1 MKTIQI
7 SAIKIA
13 PDRQR
18 RVFDA
23 AKLHAFAE
31 NIGSTL
37 LQNPIV
43 LRVVGED
50 YQLVSGER
58 RLRAVTDLAD
68 LGQQIRH
75 DGQLVPLG
83 FIPYTLFDDLDPIAA
98 EEAELDENLKRE
110 NLTWQEESAA
120 VKRLAALRAKQAVAR
135 GVAPPTT
142 AQLAVEVRDSNSG
155 GASET
160 VRRQLIVANFLDDPE
175 VKAAKNVDDA
185 FTILRKK
192 EQAAKSRE
200 LGERVGRIFTA
211 ESHQAFNA
219 DSLVWLSASEAGRF
233 DCILTDPPYGMG
245 ADKFGDA
252 GGLAAG
258 AHGYEDSQEVV
269 ARLILE
275 LPSLLFKV
283 AKEQAHAY
291 IFCDLDQFAAWR
303 GTMKD
308 AGWQVFRT
316 PLIWYKRNVMRAPW
330 PGGGPQ
336 RKYET
341 ILYARKGERP
351 VFKMAGDVL
360 EFNADENL
368 GHAAQKP
375 VALFE
380 ELLRRSCNPG
390 DSVLDPFCGS
400 GPIFPAAHALKCR
413 ATGIELD
420 TSAYGI
426 AVKRIEALKAQ
437 GELAL

>member
-1 MKTIQI
+1 MKTIQLA
-7 SAIKIA
+7 AIKIA
-13 PDRQR
+13 PSRQR

-31 NIGSTL
+31 NIGASL
-37 LQNPIV
+37 LQNAIV
-43 LRVVGED
+43 LRIVGD
-50 YQLVSGER
+50 DFQLVSGER

-83 FIPYTLFDDLDPIAA
+83 FIPYTLFDDLDPSAA

-110 NLTWQEESAA
+110 NLSWQEESAA
-120 VKRLAALRAKQAVAR
+120 VARLRDLRAKQALAR
-135 GVAPPTT
+135 GDSPPTVAELT
-142 AQLAVEVRDSNSG
+142 VELKDSNAG
-155 GASET
+155 GTKEL
-160 VRRQLIVANFLDDPE
+160 VRRQLIVANHLDDPE
-175 VKAAKNVDDA
+175 VRAAKSVDDA
-185 FTILRKK
+185 FTVLKKK
-192 EQAAKSRE
+192 EQAQKSRE
-200 LGERVGRIFTA
+200 LGERVGRAFTA
-211 ESHQAFNA
+211 AVHTAINE
-219 DSLVWLSASEAGRF
+219 DSLVHLLKFEPKSFDVILS
-233 DCILTDPPYGMG
+233 DPPYGMN

-258 AHGYEDSQEVV
+258 AHGYEDSEEN
-269 ARLILE
+269 AIRCYSTLISE
-275 LPSLLFKV
+275 SFRITKD
-283 AKEQAHAY
+283 QAHLY
-291 IFCDLDQFAAWR
+291 LFCDIDNFAWIRRLVA
-303 GTMKD
+303 D
-308 AGWQVFRT
+308 AGWQTFRT
-316 PLIWYKRNVMRAPW
+316 PLLWYKKNVMRAPW
-330 PGGGPQ
+330 PAGGPQ

-341 ILYARKGERP
+341 ILYARKGDRP
-351 VFKMAGDVL
+351 VLKMAGDVL

-375 VALFE
+375 VALFQ
-380 ELLRRSCNPG
+380 ELLTRSCNPG

>member
-1 MKTIQI
+1 MKTIEI
-7 SAIKIA
+7 SAVKIA
-13 PDRQR
+13 PNRQR

-37 LQNPIV
+37 LQNPVV

-68 LGQQIRH
+68 RGQQIRH

-110 NLTWQEESAA
+110 ALTWQEESAA
-120 VKRLAALRAKQAVAR
+120 IKRLAELRVRQAVAR
-135 GVAPPTT
+135 GAAPPTT
-142 AQLAVEVRDSNSG
+142 AELTAEVRDSVSG
-155 GASET
+155 SATET
-160 VRRQLIVANFLDDPE
+160 TRRQLIVANHLDDPE

-185 FTILRKK
+185 FTILKKK
-192 EQAAKSRE
+192 EAANKSRE
-200 LGERVGRIFTA
+200 LGEKVGRTFTA
-211 ESHQAFNA
+211 AVHQCHNEN
-219 DSLVWLSASEAGRF
+219 SLVLLPKLAAESF
-233 DCILTDPPYGMG
+233 DVILGDPPYGMG

-252 GGLAAG
+252 GGFAAG
-258 AHGYEDSQEVV
+258 AHGYEDSAQVV
-269 ARLILE
+269 DQIIQAAPKELFRLAR
-275 LPSLLFKV
+275 P
-283 AKEQAHAY
+283 QAHAY
-291 IFCDLDQFAAWR
+291 IFCDFDWFSTWRAA
-303 GTMKD
+303 MQD

-316 PLIWYKRNVMRAPW
+316 PLIWYKRNVTRAPW
-330 PGGGPQ
+330 PAGGPQ

-341 ILYARKGERP
+341 ILYARKGDRP
-351 VFKMAGDVL
+351 VLKMAGDVL
-360 EFNADENL
+360 EFNPDENQ
-368 GHAAQKP
+368 GHRAQKP

>member
-1 MKTIQI
+1 MKTIAI
-7 SAIKIA
+7 SAVKIA
-13 PDRQR
+13 PNRQR

-31 NIGSTL
+31 NIAATL

-43 LRVVGED
+43 LRLVGD
-50 YQLVSGER
+50 DFQLVSGER

-110 NLTWQEESAA
+110 ALTWQEESAA
-120 VKRLAALRAKQAVAR
+120 LKRLAELRIKQSVAR
-135 GVAPPTT
+135 GTAPPST
-142 AQLAVEVRDSNSG
+142 AELTAEVRDSVSG
-155 GASET
+155 SATEIT
-160 VRRQLIVANFLDDPE
+160 RRQLIVANHLDDPE

-185 FTILRKK
+185 FTILKKK

-200 LGERVGRIFTA
+200 LGERVGRTFTA
-211 ESHQAFNA
+211 EVHQAFNA
-219 DSLVWLSASEAGRF
+219 DALVWLGQAEAGRF

-252 GGLAAG
+252 DGLAAG
-258 AHGYEDSQEVV
+258 AHGYKDDEEVFK
-269 ARLILE
+269 ACAWALINNSYRITK
-275 LPSLLFKV
+275 P
-283 AKEQAHAY
+283 QAHLY
-291 IFCDLDQFAAWR
+291 LFCDLQWWSFLTTELRAV
-303 GTMKD
+303 
-308 AGWQVFRT
+308 GWQVFRT

-330 PGGGPQ
+330 PAGGPQ

-341 ILYARKGERP
+341 LIYARKGDRP
-351 VFKMAGDVL
+351 VLKMAGDVL
-360 EFNADENL
+360 EFSADENL

-380 ELLRRSCNPG
+380 ELLRRSCNSG

-413 ATGIELD
+413 ATGVELD